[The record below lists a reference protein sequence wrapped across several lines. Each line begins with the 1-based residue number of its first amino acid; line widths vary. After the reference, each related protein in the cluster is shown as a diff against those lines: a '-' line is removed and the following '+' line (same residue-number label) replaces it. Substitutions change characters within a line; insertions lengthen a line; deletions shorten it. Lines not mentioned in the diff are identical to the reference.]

1 MEKELNQEGDVK
13 EQLKETPSEVVS
25 ETPSPEEKETSEK
38 QKADDEQWKKMM
50 QSRTDK
56 AEHAARIAQE
66 GLQKLQS
73 QIEQERLANQK
84 KQLDALADDPEA
96 QRRLLEKFDFETE
109 KRKLYAD
116 IDKEYEGISA
126 AWQQAANLVAKYG
139 LLPSDVP
146 ELVKIKSPEHMEDR
160 AARIAAEAK
169 LKAKEQA
176 KIPSP
181 EKEKTGFKPDSA
193 TSDAGADSDEA
204 FLTRWNAGEEPMTK
218 ENKARIEK
226 ILSKKK

>member
-1 MEKELNQEGDVK
+1 MEKVENQEGVVE
-13 EQLKETPSEVVS
+13 EQVAEETSKPASEATS
-25 ETPSPEEKETSEK
+25 TEEKATSEK
-38 QKADDEQWKKMM
+38 QKDDDWKRTM
-50 QSRTDK
+50 QSRTDR
-56 AEHAARIAQE
+56 AEHEARIAKE

-84 KQLDALADDPEA
+84 KQLDALADDPDA
-96 QRRLLEKFDFETE
+96 QRRLMEKFDLDAE

-116 IDKEYEGISA
+116 IDKEYEGMSV
-126 AWQQAANLVAKYG
+126 AWQQAADLVARYG

-176 KIPSP
+176 KIPIP
-181 EKEKTGFKPDSA
+181 EKEKTGFPKPDSA
-193 TSDAGADSDEA
+193 TSDAGGDSDEA
-204 FLTRWNAGEEPMTK
+204 FLKAWNAGDIPATK
-218 ENKARIEK
+218 ENLARANK
-226 ILSKKK
+226 IINK